1 MCKMIVTHMYL
12 PSMWD
17 EEKVKALYFQL
28 KDFDS
33 FEEWYRSELRGHMVQ
48 TLMEVSLQSLHIM
61 LQDTDMHDEKAVHDA
76 MVLFRP
82 LDGNVRAKVE
92 HHNTRHEKDIC
103 NRYKDNVTASGPDD
117 IACAVEKVRGVEDS
131 NWREEVTAQT
141 KMAKTNVGA
150 RELQMASP
158 RNALQLDFKAS
169 TRFTTSNYYPTLPG
183 LGDRGYADSSGMFVC
198 VYWGGSVIFVWT
210 LPV

>member
-61 LQDTDMHDEKAVHDA
+61 LQDTDMHEQCTMRWYCSARWTVTC
-76 MVLFRP
+76 VL
-82 LDGNVRAKVE
+82 KS
-92 HHNTRHEKDIC
+92 NTTTLGTKRTS
-103 NRYKDNVTASGPDD
+103 VTG
-117 IACAVEKVRGVEDS
+117 
-131 NWREEVTAQT
+131 T
-141 KMAKTNVGA
+141 K
-150 RELQMASP
+150 
-158 RNALQLDFKAS
+158 
-169 TRFTTSNYYPTLPG
+169 TT
-183 LGDRGYADSSGMFVC
+183 
-198 VYWGGSVIFVWT
+198 
-210 LPV
+210 